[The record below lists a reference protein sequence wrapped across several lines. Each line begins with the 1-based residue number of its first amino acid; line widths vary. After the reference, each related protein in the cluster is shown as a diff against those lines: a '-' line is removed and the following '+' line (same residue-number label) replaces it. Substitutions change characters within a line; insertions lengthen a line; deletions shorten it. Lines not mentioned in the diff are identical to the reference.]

1 MRGRHRRAPA
11 IATDATVTTTRP
23 PALITMSTWFYF
35 PGAVMTGW
43 LKWLLGGGRVT
54 GLENVPSGAYIMVS
68 NHNSNLDPPFIG
80 GAIGRDTGRPIHFMA
95 KEEIRGWP
103 LVGWL
108 ARGSGV
114 FFVRRGEGDRR
125 AQRIALE
132 HLAAGRPIG
141 IFPEGHRS
149 RDGVLQAPKVGV
161 SLLAMRSGA
170 PLLPVAI
177 SGSGKIFP
185 GRSRWPHRTRVD
197 IRIGQPFHLPHQP
210 TGRLDRQALAEGTE
224 LIMGQIATLLPEWQ
238 QGPYRTGPIESRG

>member
-1 MRGRHRRAPA
+1 
-11 IATDATVTTTRP
+11 
-23 PALITMSTWFYF
+23 MSTWFYF

-43 LKWLLGGGRVT
+43 LKWLLGGGSVE
-54 GLENVPSGAYIMVS
+54 GLEHVPRSGAFIMVS

-80 GAIGRDTGRPIHFMA
+80 GLIGGHTGRPIHFMA

-114 FFVRRGEGDRR
+114 FFVRRGEGDRA

-149 RDGVLQAPKVGV
+149 RDGVLQEPKVGV
-161 SLLAMRSGA
+161 SLLAMRSGS
-170 PLLPVAI
+170 PLLPVGI

-185 GRSRWPHRTRVD
+185 GHSRWPHRTRVN
-197 IRIGQPFHLPHQP
+197 IRIGQPFKLPYQP
-210 TGRLDRQALAEGTE
+210 EGRLDREAMSAGTDR
-224 LIMGQIATLLPEWQ
+224 IMREIAALLPEWQ
-238 QGPYRTGPIESRG
+238 QGPYRRGPIESGG